1 MCLSVLV
8 VNVFME
14 SQITKVTTHI
24 SHNESLIFERSQP
37 GRAGFMLPALDVD
50 ETPLDEI
57 IPAQFQ
63 REDDL
68 AGMPEV
74 TEVDVVRH
82 FTRMSTWNYSIDL
95 GLYPLGSCT
104 MKYNSR
110 LNEKVARIAGFANLH
125 PLAAE
130 GEAQG
135 ALEVVYELQ
144 QHLAEI
150 TGLPGIS
157 LQPAA
162 GAHGEMTGIMIIRA
176 FIDARDGK
184 EKSAQRRTMLIPD
197 SAHGTNPASAHL
209 SGFTVK
215 TIRSTA
221 EGLTDL
227 EHLRELCGH
236 GDVAGLMLTNPNT
249 LGLFERNIQ
258 EICRIV
264 HDAGGLV
271 YMDGANMNALVGV
284 ARPGD
289 MGVDVIHLNLHKTF
303 STPHGGGGP
312 GSGPVC
318 CTKALEPF
326 LPIPRVV
333 RTRSGSDGVNVDNGT
348 PAIFK
353 LDSNYPQSI
362 GRVKAFLGNYGMML
376 RALSYILTHGYDGL
390 REATEAAVLN
400 ARYIAHGLLPDYE
413 KPFDSPPMHEVVFT
427 DKRQAR
433 KGVHTLDIAKRLI
446 DYGFHPMTIYFPLI
460 VSGAMLIEP
469 TESVGRQEL
478 DQFIEAMRSIA
489 REAVEDPELVMNAP
503 HSTRIGRLD
512 EAAAARKPILRW
524 KPKQAATAS

>member
-1 MCLSVLV
+1 MDSGI
-8 VNVFME
+8 
-14 SQITKVTTHI
+14 SKVTTHI
-24 SHNESLIFERSQP
+24 SHNEQLIFERSQP
-37 GRAGFMLPALDVD
+37 GRAGFSLPPLDVD
-50 ETPLDEI
+50 EIPLDEI
-57 IPAQFQ
+57 VPREFQ
-63 REDDL
+63 REDNL

-82 FTRMSTWNYSIDL
+82 FTRMSSWNYSIDQ
-95 GLYPLGSCT
+95 GMYPLGSCT

-130 GEAQG
+130 AESQG
-135 ALEVVYELQ
+135 ALQVIYELQ
-144 QHLAEI
+144 QHLREI

-162 GAHGEMTGIMIIRA
+162 GAHGEMTGILIIRA

-184 EKSAQRRTMLIPD
+184 EGSAKRRIMLIPD

-209 SGFTVK
+209 SGFTVQ
-215 TIRSTA
+215 TIRSTN

-227 EHLRELCGH
+227 EHLRELCAH

-249 LGLFERNIQ
+249 LGLFERNIK
-258 EICRIV
+258 EICCRV

-312 GSGPVC
+312 GSGPCC
-318 CTKALEPF
+318 CTKELEPF
-326 LPIPRVV
+326 LPVPRIV
-333 RTRSGSDGVNVDNGT
+333 RTRSGSDGPDV
-348 PAIFK
+348 FK
-353 LDSNYPQSI
+353 LDFDYPQSI
-362 GRVKAFLGNYGMML
+362 GRVKAFFGNYGMML
-376 RALSYILTHGYDGL
+376 RALAYILTHGYDGL

-400 ARYIAHGLLPDYE
+400 ARYITHGLTSDYE
-413 KPFDSPPMHEVVFT
+413 KPFAAPPMHEVVFT

-433 KGVHTLDIAKRLI
+433 KSVHTLDIAKRLI
-446 DYGFHPMTIYFPLI
+446 DYGFHPPTIYFPLI

-489 REAVEDPELVMNAP
+489 REAVDNPELVLNAP
-503 HSTRIGRLD
+503 HTTRIGRLD
-512 EAAAARKPILRW
+512 EAAAARKPVLRW
-524 KPKQAATAS
+524 KPAAPPRMATSDR

>member
-1 MCLSVLV
+1 M
-8 VNVFME
+8 
-14 SQITKVTTHI
+14 IGKVTTHI
-24 SHNESLIFERSQP
+24 SHNEQLIFERSQP
-37 GRAGFMLPALDVD
+37 GRAGFSLPPLDVD
-50 ETPLDEI
+50 EIPLDEI
-57 IPAQFQ
+57 IPSQFR

-68 AGMPEV
+68 GGMPEV

-82 FTRMSTWNYSIDL
+82 FTRMSSWNYSIDQ
-95 GLYPLGSCT
+95 GMYPLGSCT

-130 GEAQG
+130 AESQG
-135 ALEVVYELQ
+135 ALQVIYELQ

-150 TGLPGIS
+150 TGLAGIS

-162 GAHGEMTGIMIIRA
+162 GAHGEMTGILIIRA

-184 EKSAQRRTMLIPD
+184 EASAKRRVMLIPD

-215 TIRSTA
+215 TIRSTN

-227 EHLRELCGH
+227 DHLRELCAH

-249 LGLFERNIQ
+249 LGLFERNIK
-258 EICRIV
+258 EICHIV

-271 YMDGANMNALVGV
+271 YMDGANMNALVGI

-312 GSGPVC
+312 GSGPCC
-318 CTKALEPF
+318 CTKDLEPF
-326 LPIPRVV
+326 LPVPRVV
-333 RTRSGSDGVNVDNGT
+333 RTQSGSDGFNPGTDPAARFKVNFD
-348 PAIFK
+348 
-353 LDSNYPQSI
+353 YPQSI
-362 GRVKAFLGNYGMML
+362 GRVKAFFGNYGMML
-376 RALSYILTHGYDGL
+376 RALAYILTHGYDGL

-400 ARYIAHGLLPDYE
+400 ARYIAHGLTSDYE
-413 KPFDSPPMHEVVFT
+413 KPFAAPPMHEVVFT

-446 DYGFHPMTIYFPLI
+446 DYGFHPPTIYFPLI

-478 DQFIEAMRSIA
+478 DQFIDAMRSIA
-489 REAVEDPELVMNAP
+489 REAIDNPELVLNAP
-503 HSTRIGRLD
+503 HTTRIGRLD
-512 EAAAARKPILRW
+512 EAAAARKPVLRW
-524 KPKQAATAS
+524 KPKETDTEPLAVASG